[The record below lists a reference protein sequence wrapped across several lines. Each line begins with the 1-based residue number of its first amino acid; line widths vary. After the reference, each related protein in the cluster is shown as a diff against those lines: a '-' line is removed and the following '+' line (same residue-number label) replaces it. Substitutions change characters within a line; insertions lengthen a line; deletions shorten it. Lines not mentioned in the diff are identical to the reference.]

1 MHRAGA
7 NTANRVRN
15 SAQHGERRS
24 RGRSLLGISVVCL
37 VETMSTKDCCAR
49 NSEIFRRKLEDL
61 VLVDIASFQRI
72 PLLQTTGHQGEQ
84 KGQTQAYESFAA
96 ARGFREEHWKKT

>member
-61 VLVDIASFQRI
+61 VLVDIASFKGY
-72 PLLQTTGHQGEQ
+72 PFFKLQVTKANKRARH
-84 KGQTQAYESFAA
+84 KPYESFAA
-96 ARGFREEHWKKT
+96 ARGFREEHWKRM